1 MMDVWHPGGDDDFHV
16 IHKCSDIQLIF
27 AGHSSFTVCLLFL
40 AFPKCLTGNES
51 PGDLVFALC

>member
-40 AFPKCLTGNES
+40 AS
-51 PGDLVFALC
+51 PSV